1 MEEKTIQDKDLRD
14 IAEKAAR
21 DAHKSGMSKEE
32 AHQHIYDEVEDAN
45 EGHPHAAAVAHG
57 KRHYAKVCSMK
68 EENLQEFA
76 ASDGHSHTADPIGK
90 DGHKGRDADKLSG
103 GQEAMPQFATKA
115 EAINALMAHVSGMPT
130 QKIGDIFKGLTDD
143 NFKYDASKAK
153 ATRRN
158 PGAMAKDDMSDGETI
173 AQMHISPTSAKG
185 SSAATIAAED
195 LDIMFGG
202 EELSEE
208 VREKAR
214 TIFEAAV
221 NARLYAEVARIEE
234 EFESNLVEALAD
246 KIEQLSENVDK
257 YLSYA
262 VEQWVADNEI
272 AIESGLKA
280 EVVEGFIHGLKDLFE
295 QNYVDI
301 PEDKVDVIEE
311 LSQQVIDLESR
322 VNSVV
327 KENVELKDYVDSLE
341 VDRVFAEAVDTLP
354 LTQQEKLR
362 SLVEGIEYSDVTE
375 FTKKLGVIKETYF
388 PTEGGKKTVALTEAT
403 DYETDDDDHS
413 DVSGPMSVYMR
424 AISQSA
430 KK

>member
-1 MEEKTIQDKDLRD
+1 MEKSIQDKDLRD

-21 DAHKSGMSKEE
+21 HAHKEGMSKSE

-45 EGHPHAAAVAHG
+45 EGKPHTAAVAHG

-76 ASDGHSHTADPIGK
+76 SSDGISHTADPIDK
-90 DGHKGRDADKLSG
+90 DGHKGRDADKTSG

-115 EAINALMAHVSGMPT
+115 EAINALMAHVTGMPKE
-130 QKIGDIFKGLTDD
+130 KIGDIFKGLTDNNFNHDHSKSKRPKD
-143 NFKYDASKAK
+143 NDSV
-153 ATRRN
+153 
-158 PGAMAKDDMSDGETI
+158 SQSI
-173 AQMHISPTSAKG
+173 AQTHISPTSAKG
-185 SSAATIAAED
+185 STAATIAAED

-221 NARLYAEVARIEE
+221 NSRLYAEVARIEE
-234 EFESNLVEALAD
+234 EFEANLVEALSD

-301 PEDKVDVIEE
+301 PDDKVDVVEE
-311 LSQQVIDLESR
+311 LSQQVIDLEATI
-322 VNSVV
+322 NSVV

-341 VDRVFAEAVDTLP
+341 VDRVFAEAVDSLP

-388 PTEGGKKTVALTEAT
+388 PTSGEKKTVALTEAT
-403 DYETDDDDHS
+403 DYDS
-413 DVSGPMSVYMR
+413 DEDTFTEVPGPMSVYMK
-424 AISQSA
+424 AISQSS

>member
-1 MEEKTIQDKDLRD
+1 MEKSIQDKDLRD
-14 IAEKAAR
+14 VAEKAAR
-21 DAHKSGMSKEE
+21 HAHKSGMSKEE

-45 EGHPHAAAVAHG
+45 EGKPHAAAVAHG

-68 EENLQEFA
+68 EENLNEFA
-76 ASDGHSHTADPIGK
+76 SSDGISHTADPIGK
-90 DGHKGRDADKLSG
+90 DGHKGRDADKTSG
-103 GQEAMPQFATKA
+103 GQEAMPTFATKA

-143 NFKYDASKAK
+143 NFNHDHSKSK
-153 ATRRN
+153 R
-158 PGAMAKDDMSDGETI
+158 PKDNDSVKQTL
-173 AQMHISPTSAKG
+173 AQTYISPTSAKG
-185 SSAATIAAED
+185 SSATSIAAED

-221 NARLYAEVARIEE
+221 NARLYAEVARLEE
-234 EFESNLVEALAD
+234 EFETNLVEALSD

-272 AIESGLKA
+272 AIETGLKA

-311 LSQQVIDLESR
+311 LSQQVIDLEGR
-322 VNSVV
+322 INSVV

-388 PTEGGKKTVALTEAT
+388 PTEGGKKAVTLTEAT
-403 DYETDDDDHS
+403 DYENEDDSHS
-413 DVSGPMSVYMR
+413 EVTGPMSVYMR
-424 AISQSA
+424 AISQSS